1 MLAVPGNGCPWVL
14 KSGRHF
20 YTLNMT
26 DKNVISDADLGEKV
40 DLSHEEVVHMAE
52 LTDAEKVIEKQ
63 LRKRIDALIM
73 PLAILVYLMNY
84 IDRCAH
90 SHQCPSANANSVSEI
105 TMPQPSCRV
114 WRKISISTTR
124 NTRPVSRSC
133 SLVTSLCKYRRTC
146 S

>member
-1 MLAVPGNGCPWVL
+1 
-14 KSGRHF
+14 
-20 YTLNMT
+20 MT

-40 DLSHEEVVHMAE
+40 DMTHEEVVHMVG

-84 IDRCAH
+84 IDRCANLTP
-90 SHQCPSANANSVSEI
+90 CPFIIANFLLET
-105 TMPQPSCRV
+105 TMPRPSSKV
-114 WRKISISTTR
+114 SRKTSISMTR
-124 NTRPVSRSC
+124 NTRLVSPSC
-133 SLVTSLCKYRRTC
+133 SSDTFSCKYRRTC